1 MFMATDSVTWDAKE
15 CLILGLRTFAKK
27 ILFLLCSYKLA
38 LTLLE
43 LNYLS
48 HLIYIRYQQILL
60 LKLIAWN
67 FFGPV
72 NILPEPNHFLSNTDT
87 LRTILLEDFSPFKLP
102 QIFTSLVCFFA
113 PIGGSNLNLFPYLV
127 FCFPGAFRS
136 N

>member
-15 CLILGLRTFAKK
+15 CLILGLRTFANFF
-27 ILFLLCSYKLA
+27 LFLLCSYKLA

-102 QIFTSLVCFFA
+102 NLFFA
-113 PIGGSNLNLFPYLV
+113 PIGRSNLNLSPYLV